1 VASENVLPLNRFL
14 TFSRRRGWLPQIAA
28 GGLLL
33 LIVGGF
39 ALNSFLASL
48 YGPDG
53 TAVSYVQAIGRGDT
67 AAAWSLMTVAG
78 GPAPAGTADLATQAG
93 LRGWLHLEPAR
104 TGRTNVGVSGHR
116 DVPGGVQVTVT
127 YQDNGRTTSSQLD
140 LVEDP
145 AAKHFA
151 IYPTWRVLVVPSVV
165 SIRSPGVPYG
175 VDGNLLNATTTAVRI
190 LPGRHVLAT
199 KPTDLF
205 GPFATTVDVEGGQP
219 GTATLEPKLNS
230 SAAPGVSGVITQAFQ
245 ACLANPYSGTCPAA
259 FLQFQGNW
267 KLIGDP
273 GADVTVAVD
282 PLGKPIA
289 TGHYLATVQ
298 QSFGDA
304 RVDKAVGGGYSAV
317 LSQSGSAFKV
327 ESLSGSTSA
336 APLTR
341 AAAAT
346 DSAVQQAVQ
355 AALAA
360 CIASTQANPD
370 DCPQGLSAGL
380 GTSASPVHW
389 NWDSDPMAGAKV
401 AFDDQTA
408 IFLVTNTFAASGTYS
423 QNLLGTSSSRTA
435 RSSGTYEAELVDDSG
450 SLRVVT
456 ITG

>member
-39 ALNSFLASL
+39 ALNSLLASL

-259 FLQFQGNW
+259 FLQFQGNS
-267 KLIGDP
+267 KLTGDP
-273 GADVTVAVD
+273 GADVTVALTTRCVSGRAS
-282 PLGKPIA
+282 PAYGFP
-289 TGHYLATVQ
+289 
-298 QSFGDA
+298 
-304 RVDKAVGGGYSAV
+304 GGGATWVAVHHGGGVGIGYSIHAGMVVVADGTANAADRLERV
-317 LSQSGSAFKV
+317 L
-327 ESLSGSTSA
+327 T
-336 APLTR
+336 
-341 AAAAT
+341 
-346 DSAVQQAVQ
+346 
-355 AALAA
+355 
-360 CIASTQANPD
+360 
-370 DCPQGLSAGL
+370 
-380 GTSASPVHW
+380 
-389 NWDSDPMAGAKV
+389 SDPGTGVARHADAGYPRAIEV
-401 AFDDQTA
+401 AEERHVR
-408 IFLVTNTFAASGTYS
+408 IPMGES
-423 QNLLGTSSSRTA
+423 
-435 RSSGTYEAELVDDSG
+435 
-450 SLRVVT
+450 
-456 ITG
+456 